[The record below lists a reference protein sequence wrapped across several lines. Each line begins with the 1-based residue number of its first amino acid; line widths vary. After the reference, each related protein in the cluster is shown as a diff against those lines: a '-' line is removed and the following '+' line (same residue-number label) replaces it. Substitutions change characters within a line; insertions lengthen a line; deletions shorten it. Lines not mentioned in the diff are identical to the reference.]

1 MSAII
6 QSNGGQTSQSI
17 GYFTTSIPPRTI
29 SYTNT
34 VSNTNT
40 DPILSAQLTYAY
52 QLSCSPTS
60 DCPVSSGT
68 ISISKGIIMMM
79 QNLFIFYRFV
89 VDTDT
94 NSTCNKCY
102 NVLIQF

>member
-1 MSAII
+1 MI
-6 QSNGGQTSQSI
+6 QSGQTNQSI
-17 GYFTTSIPPRTI
+17 GYFTTSIPPHTI

-34 VSNTNT
+34 SNTNT
-40 DPILSAQLTYAY
+40 DPILSARLTYAY

-94 NSTCNKCY
+94 NSTSNKCY

>member
-1 MSAII
+1 MI
-6 QSNGGQTSQSI
+6 QSGQTNQSI

-40 DPILSAQLTYAY
+40 DPILSARLTYAY
-52 QLSCSPTS
+52 QLS
-60 DCPVSSGT
+60 SSST
-68 ISISKGIIMMM
+68 ISISKRIIMMM